1 MSVGQDY
8 LTKQPSRPSAPKLFF
23 DTKIIPGA
31 VNAAGSIEGAVN
43 RLSTRTGVRPMV
55 ILAGGC
61 FGFIALCD
69 LLRTRRTAP

>member
-31 VNAAGSIEGAVN
+31 MNAAGSIEGAVN
-43 RLSTRTGVRPMV
+43 RLSTRTGMRPIV

-61 FGFIALCD
+61 FGFFAIYD
-69 LLRTRRTAP
+69 LLRNRRKAP